1 MVVGEV
7 VVTDF
12 VLVLWIVTV
21 EVPVWLVKVV
31 VVTERVWVCVPKLV
45 EEEVVVVGV
54 DVVTLFV
61 SVDVE

>member
-1 MVVGEV
+1 
-7 VVTDF
+7 
-12 VLVLWIVTV
+12 
-21 EVPVWLVKVV
+21 VV
-31 VVTERVWVCVPKLV
+31 VVTESVWVCVPKLV

>member
-1 MVVGEV
+1 VVVGEV